1 MTSKHLKHWL
11 TLLKTGRSLPHTDKL
26 PLIHDTYVW
35 LESTQQQKLFP
46 RLQGISA
53 DPQAIGDDISRKTC
67 QAWIQL
73 GHQLKPQYRL
83 QLGWLIQAF
92 WVLSASVSWKRR
104 WIASEE
110 FFPAAARGVSG
121 NSRDFPRNPT
131 LLAASLRS
139 FLDKSGKRKIELI
152 YLIYLIKL
160 RTYLGRSKE
169 TLFAGYRNPGT
180 QVCFLGNE
188 ANKREI
194 SVKKKHGNMKTWI
207 TKTI

>member
-46 RLQGISA
+46 RQQGISA

-73 GHQLKPQYRL
+73 RHQLNPQYRL
-83 QLGWLIQAF
+83 QLGCLIQAF
-92 WVLSASVSWKRR
+92 FSIVCLSIVEEKMDSQ
-104 WIASEE
+104 E

-131 LLAASLRS
+131 LLAESLRS

-152 YLIYLIKL
+152 YLIYLIEL
-160 RTYLGRSKE
+160 RTYLGRSNE

-180 QVCFLGNE
+180 ARCPFLVTRLTNRKYLWK
-188 ANKREI
+188 NTW
-194 SVKKKHGNMKTWI
+194 KHG
-207 TKTI
+207 